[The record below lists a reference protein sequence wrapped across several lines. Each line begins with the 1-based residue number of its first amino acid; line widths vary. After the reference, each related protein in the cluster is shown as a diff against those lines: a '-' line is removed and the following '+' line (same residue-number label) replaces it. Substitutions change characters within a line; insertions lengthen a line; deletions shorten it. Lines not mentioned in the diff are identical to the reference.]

1 MATLKDVAKETGLAT
16 GTVSRVLN
24 NRGYISDKAR
34 KKVDAAMKKLN
45 YQPNEVARSLH
56 SKSSNTIG
64 LIVPHIRHPY
74 FSGMI
79 SNLEN
84 EANKRGYKILLC
96 NSQSMDEKEQEYL
109 NMCTGNQ
116 VAGIILCSGSI
127 SVEIFNSANIPIITM
142 ERFLDNGTASVE
154 CDNEHGGEL
163 AAEKLIACGCK
174 HLLHVGA
181 ISSILMPADK
191 RSAGFRKVCERE
203 GVSVIELMTE
213 DAQYYDLA
221 YNELIEDAL
230 LKYPETDGVFASSDV
245 IAAQTLQICR
255 KLHIQVPEQMKVIGF
270 DDVLMASLTT
280 PQLTTIHQ
288 PVKEMAEIALNLLD
302 DAVAGKL
309 VAKRTVL
316 PVRLVER
323 ESTGER
329 IEHIFDTP

>member
-24 NRGYISDKAR
+24 NRGYISDEAR
-34 KKVDAAMKKLN
+34 KKVDDAMKKLN

-64 LIVPHIRHPY
+64 LIGPHIRHPY

-96 NSQSMDEKEQEYL
+96 NSQSTDKKEQEYL

-154 CDNEHGGEL
+154 CDNAHGGEL
-163 AAEKLIACGCK
+163 AAEKLISCGCRN
-174 HLLHVGA
+174 LLHVGA
-181 ISSILMPADK
+181 ISSIAMPADK
-191 RSAGFRKVCERE
+191 RSEGFRKVCERE
-203 GVSVIELMTE
+203 RVSVIELMTE

-221 YNELIEDAL
+221 YNDLIEEAL

-255 KLHIQVPEQMKVIGF
+255 KLHILVPEQMKVIGF

-309 VAKRTVL
+309 VPKRTVL

-329 IEHIFDTP
+329 IAHIYEIP